1 MLDWMTLSFCY
12 RWSVCL
18 LDGFHVWLLTP
29 LQALSWTMCGLI
41 GEEVRMGIGSY
52 STANGA
58 VDTIM
63 IAKLIV
69 TCNSIWAVTVSITK
83 ASILAQYIRV
93 FRSPGTRLCCIFLLL
108 SLWPFTLWGVLG
120 GIFLCDPVAKLWNVQ
135 LAGHCRDAQT
145 YWVSVGAVNIG
156 LDFLTLLLPL
166 PAISGLHLPRKQ
178 KIATLLVFLLGFV
191 VCAVSVIRLTTVLV
205 ASEQGDYVMSGIWSI
220 IWSVVE
226 VNVGIICAS
235 LLALKALIVR
245 MFPGLME
252 ESEVPSQHMRIAK
265 IPELSN
271 EASATTSATAS
282 ATESA
287 ATSESEGKSLQ
298 IPGEGD
304 VACPEPVYTVK
315 ENQMERACECV

>member
-1 MLDWMTLSFCY
+1 MLDWMTLLFCY
-12 RWSVCL
+12 RWSVYL
-18 LDGFHVWLLTP
+18 LNGLYVRLLIF

-63 IAKLIV
+63 VAKLIV

-83 ASILAQYIRV
+83 ASILSQYMRV
-93 FRSPGTRLCCIFLLL
+93 FRSPCTRLCCIFLLL

-120 GIFLCDPVAKLWNVQ
+120 GIALCEPVAKLWNVQ
-135 LAGHCRDAQT
+135 LPGHCRDAQT
-145 YWVSVGAVNIG
+145 YWVSVGAINIV

-178 KIATLLVFLLGFV
+178 KIATMLVFLLGFV

-235 LLALKALIVR
+235 LLALKAFVVK

-252 ESEVPSQHMRIAK
+252 ESEVPSHHMRIAK

-271 EASATTSATAS
+271 GT
-282 ATESA
+282 SA
-287 ATSESEGKSLQ
+287 ATSAAMTESEAKSLQ
-298 IPGEGD
+298 VADEGD
-304 VACPEPVYTVK
+304 VACPEPVHRVVETY
-315 ENQMERACECV
+315 A